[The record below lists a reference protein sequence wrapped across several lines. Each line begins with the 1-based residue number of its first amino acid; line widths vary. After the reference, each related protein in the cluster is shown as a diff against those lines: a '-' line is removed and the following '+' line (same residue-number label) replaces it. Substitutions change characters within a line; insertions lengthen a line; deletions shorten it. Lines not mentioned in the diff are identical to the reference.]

1 MSDTANLEGDHATP
15 VAHAVELVASKFAR
29 ACDVQQVIAADGD
42 LVELLLDG
50 AGVAHEPA
58 PGDIEARCS
67 SRDVE
72 WVRCWSGEHYR
83 LLTALSEVLA
93 PDDPGWA

>member
-15 VAHAVELVASKFAR
+15 VAHAVGLIASQFAR
-29 ACDVQQVIAADGD
+29 ACDGQQVIAADAD

-50 AGVAHEPA
+50 AGVARERA
-58 PGDIEARCS
+58 PGDIKARCS

-83 LLTALSEVLA
+83 LRTALSEVLA
-93 PDDPGWA
+93 PDEPGWA